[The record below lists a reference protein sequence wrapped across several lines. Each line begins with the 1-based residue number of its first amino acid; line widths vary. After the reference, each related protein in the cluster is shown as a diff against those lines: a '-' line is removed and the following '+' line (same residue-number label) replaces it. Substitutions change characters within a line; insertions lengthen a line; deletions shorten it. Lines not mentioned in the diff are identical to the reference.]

1 MPFRA
6 TASKRLA
13 ELFGLLSNPNRV
25 RLVEELSRR
34 GEMDVNALERE
45 LGISHSAVSQ
55 HLTLL
60 RAHRVVME
68 RREGRHVFYRL
79 TQHGLAEWILHG
91 LDFLQKEFEHS
102 EPMLEEIEQARS
114 YWTPTPKKRAAR

>member
-25 RLVEELSRR
+25 RLVEELSSR
-34 GEMDVNALERE
+34 GEMDVNSLEQE

-60 RAHRVVME
+60 RAHRIVTE

-79 TQHGLAEWILHG
+79 AKDGLAEWILHG

-102 EPMLEEIEQARS
+102 EPALDEIEKARS
-114 YWTPTPKKRAAR
+114 YWASKKLAPR

>member
-1 MPFRA
+1 MPFRS

-13 ELFGLLSNPNRV
+13 DLFGVLSNAHRI

-34 GEMDVNALERE
+34 GEMDVSSLERE

-55 HLTLL
+55 NLTLL
-60 RAHRVVME
+60 RAHRVVTE

-79 TQHGLAEWILHG
+79 TQQRLAEWILNG
-91 LDFLQKEFEHS
+91 LEFLQKE
-102 EPMLEEIEQARS
+102 LEQEKPVQQELEQARI
-114 YWTPTPKKRAAR
+114 YWAARKRAAR

>member
-25 RLVEELSRR
+25 RLVEELSSR
-34 GEMDVNALERE
+34 GEMDVNSLEQE

-60 RAHRVVME
+60 RAHRVVTE

-79 TQHGLAEWILHG
+79 AKDGLAEWILHG

-102 EPMLEEIEQARS
+102 EPALDEIEKARS
-114 YWTPTPKKRAAR
+114 YWASKKLAPR

>member
-25 RLVEELSRR
+25 RLVEELSHK
-34 GEMDVNALERE
+34 GEMDVNSLETE

-60 RAHRVVME
+60 RAHRVVSE
-68 RREGRHVFYRL
+68 RREGRHVFYKL

-102 EPMLEEIEQARS
+102 EPILEEIEQARS
-114 YWTPTPKKRAAR
+114 YWAVKKRAAR

>member
-6 TASKRLA
+6 ATSKRLA
-13 ELFGLLSNPNRV
+13 ELFGLLSNPHRV
-25 RLVEELSRR
+25 RLVEELSRKD
-34 GEMDVNALERE
+34 ELDVSSLEKE

-60 RAHRVVME
+60 RAHRIVSE

-79 TQHGLAEWILHG
+79 TQHGLADWILRG
-91 LDFLQKEFEHS
+91 LDFLQKEFEHN
-102 EPMLEEIEQARS
+102 EPAVEEIEKARS
-114 YWTPTPKKRAAR
+114 YWAPKKRTAR

>member
-6 TASKRLA
+6 TASKRLG

-25 RLVEELSRR
+25 RLVEELSHR
-34 GEMDVNALERE
+34 GEMDVNGLETE

-60 RAHRVVME
+60 RAHRIVSE
-68 RREGRHVFYRL
+68 RREGRHVFYKL
-79 TQHGLAEWILHG
+79 TQHGLAEWVLQG
-91 LDFLQKEFEHS
+91 LVFLQKEFEHS
-102 EPMLEEIEQARS
+102 EPVLNELEKARS
-114 YWTPTPKKRAAR
+114 YWAPKKRTAR

>member
-34 GEMDVNALERE
+34 GEMDVNSLEQE

-60 RAHRVVME
+60 RAHRVVTE

-79 TQHGLAEWILHG
+79 TQHGLAEWILQG

-114 YWTPTPKKRAAR
+114 YWTALPKKRAAR

>member
-1 MPFRA
+1 MPFRT

-25 RLVEELSRR
+25 RLVEELSHK
-34 GEMDVNALERE
+34 GEMDVNSLETE

-60 RAHRVVME
+60 RAHRIVAE
-68 RREGRHVFYRL
+68 RREGRHVFYKL
-79 TQHGLAEWILHG
+79 TQHGLAEWVLHG
-91 LDFLQKEFEHS
+91 LHFLQKEFAHS
-102 EPMLEEIEQARS
+102 EPVADELEKARS
-114 YWTPTPKKRAAR
+114 YWAPKKRAAR

>member
-6 TASKRLA
+6 TAGKRLA
-13 ELFGLLSNPNRV
+13 DLFGLLSNPNRV
-25 RLVEELSRR
+25 RLVEELSRK
-34 GEMDVNALERE
+34 GELDVSSLEQE

-60 RAHRVVME
+60 RAHRLVVE

-79 TQHGLAEWILHG
+79 TQAGLADWILQG
-91 LDFLQKEFEHS
+91 LDFLQREFEDR
-102 EPMLEEIEQARS
+102 EPAVEELEKARS
-114 YWTPTPKKRAAR
+114 YWSDKKLASR

>member
-1 MPFRA
+1 MPFRT
-6 TASKRLA
+6 TASRRLA
-13 ELFGLLSNPNRV
+13 EMFGVLSNPHRV

-34 GEMDVNALERE
+34 GELDVNSLETE

-60 RAHRVVME
+60 RAHRIVIE

-79 TQHGLAEWILHG
+79 TQHGLAEWILQG
-91 LDFLQKEFEHS
+91 LNFLQKEFEGS
-102 EPMLEEIEQARS
+102 EPAREEIEKAKS
-114 YWTPTPKKRAAR
+114 FWTPKKTPAVR

>member
-13 ELFGLLSNPNRV
+13 ELFGLLSNAHRV
-25 RLVEELSRR
+25 RLVEELSRTA
-34 GEMDVNALERE
+34 EMDVNGLTRE

-60 RAHRVVME
+60 RAHRVVSE

-79 TQHGLAEWILHG
+79 TQDGLAEWILEG
-91 LDFLQKEFEHS
+91 LGFLQKEFERS
-102 EPMLEEIEQARS
+102 EPVLLEIAQAKS
-114 YWTPTPKKRAAR
+114 YWAPAPKEPAGH

>member
-13 ELFGLLSNPNRV
+13 ELFGLLSNPNRI
-25 RLVEELSRR
+25 RLVEELSLK
-34 GEMDVNALERE
+34 GEMDVNALETE

-55 HLTLL
+55 HLALL
-60 RAHRVVME
+60 RAHRIVAE
-68 RREGRHVFYRL
+68 RREGRHVFYKL
-79 TQHGLAEWILHG
+79 TQHGLAEWVLHG

-102 EPMLEEIEQARS
+102 EPVLDEIEKARS
-114 YWTPTPKKRAAR
+114 YWAPKKRAAR

>member
-6 TASKRLA
+6 TTSKRLA
-13 ELFGLLSNPNRV
+13 ELFGLLSNPHRV
-25 RLVEELSRR
+25 RLVEELSRK
-34 GEMDVNALERE
+34 GELDVSSLEKE

-60 RAHRVVME
+60 RAHRIVTE

-91 LDFLQKEFEHS
+91 LDFLQKEFEHN
-102 EPMLEEIEQARS
+102 EPAVEEIEKARS
-114 YWTPTPKKRAAR
+114 YWATKKRTAR

>member
-13 ELFGLLSNPNRV
+13 ELFGLLANPNRV
-25 RLVEELSRR
+25 RLVEELSQR
-34 GEMDVNALERE
+34 GEMDVNSLEAE

-60 RAHRVVME
+60 RAHRVVTE
-68 RREGRHVFYRL
+68 RREGRHVFYKL
-79 TQHGLAEWILHG
+79 THHGLAEWILHG
-91 LDFLQKEFEHS
+91 LDFLEREFERS
-102 EPMLEEIEQARS
+102 EPIVDEIEKARS
-114 YWTPTPKKRAAR
+114 YWTVKKRAAL